1 MHFSFSTVLMA
12 LLASIITA
20 VLLAIPFLRKNFTP
34 SVGYKSLF
42 CFVVLALL
50 RLLLPFEFPFTSN
63 ILLPQF
69 LSKITVFLRHPR
81 IHVMGMGISLWTV
94 FEIIWIVGIVISLLL
109 SIRSHRRARNYIL
122 KRGVDKTEEPKYKEI
137 LEDICR
143 RNHRNNRF
151 RVMELPDL
159 DVPII
164 WGVWQP
170 CIILPAG
177 LDIPPDKLEYIL
189 YHETLHYFRHDPIVK
204 KAIHLLAII
213 YWWNPA
219 CRLLHKHSNLL
230 LEMYVDQAITR
241 GNPDVIQA
249 YTECLLF
256 IKKQAVS
263 ITSKAAK
270 SLGENAC
277 PLIRL
282 HDDDI
287 ERRVIMLMKKPA
299 AFQKVGV
306 NILLGALILI
316 VLACSHLYIFEASCF
331 SPPAEGEIAFHPTA
345 ENTYF
350 IMDELANYEVY
361 INDVYIETVTD
372 LEFYPKGIRIY
383 NKKGEQ
389 IGET

>member
-63 ILLPQF
+63 ILLPQS

-81 IHVMGMGISLWTV
+81 IRIMGMGISLWTV
-94 FEIIWIVGIVISLLL
+94 FEIIWMVGIVISLLF
-109 SIRSHRRARNYIL
+109 SIRSHRCARNYIL

-164 WGVWQP
+164 WGIWQP

-204 KAIHLLAII
+204 KAIHLLAIL
-213 YWWNPA
+213 YWWSPA

-241 GNPDVIQA
+241 GDPDVIQA

-256 IKKQAVS
+256 IKKQTVP

-282 HDDDI
+282 HDDDM
-287 ERRVIMLMKKPA
+287 ERRVIMLMKKPT

-316 VLACSHLYIFEASCF
+316 VLACSHLYIFEASYYP
-331 SPPAEGEIAFHPTA
+331 PPAEGEIAFFPSV
-345 ENTYF
+345 ENTYI
-350 IMDELANYEVY
+350 IMDESSNYKVY
-361 INDVYIETVTD
+361 INDIYIETVSN
-372 LEFYPKGIRIY
+372 LEFYPEGIKIY
-383 NKKGEQ
+383 NQEGVLINEN
-389 IGET
+389 

>member
-20 VLLAIPFLRKNFTP
+20 ILLAIPFLRKSFTP

-63 ILLPQF
+63 ILMPQF
-69 LSKITVFLRHPR
+69 LAKIIIFLRHPR
-81 IHVMGMGISLWTV
+81 IHVMGIGISIWTV
-94 FEIIWIVGIVISLLL
+94 FEVVWIVGIVISLLF
-109 SIRSHRRARNYIL
+109 SIRSHRHARNYIL
-122 KRGVDKTEEPKYKEI
+122 KRGVDKTEDPKYKAV
-137 LEDICR
+137 LEDICS

-164 WGVWQP
+164 WGVWKP

-241 GNPDVIQA
+241 GDPDVIQA

-256 IKKQAVS
+256 IKKQAVP
-263 ITSKAAK
+263 ITGKAAK
-270 SLGENAC
+270 SLGKNAC

-306 NILLGALILI
+306 NFLLGALILI
-316 VLACSHLYIFEASCF
+316 VLACSHLYIFEASYY
-331 SPPAEGEIAFHPTA
+331 PPPLEGEIAFNPTA